1 MRLLLHRAARCC
13 CIQSGLYFRYNKE
26 GNLYHVSDHTGR
38 EVRLRYSYRV
48 LQQYINPSGQ
58 AYTYQ
63 YNENLRLESV
73 TTPRGIEGV
82 RNVYDGANRVI
93 SQTLPDGG
101 TAEFLYDDE
110 GKRTYAR
117 DQNGY
122 ITSYESDDKFRNI
135 RTLYKDGEERYAYN
149 DNDQRT
155 LYVDKNGNKTQYSYD
170 EQGNLI
176 KIQDA
181 LGIVKNFTYNTEGKL
196 LTASIE
202 GSQLLE
208 NVYDKD
214 GHLIKTT
221 DALGRSRKTVYD

>member
-1 MRLLLHRAARCC
+1 MIVWEYTFDKQGRLLARKDRNGNTDRFVYNS
-13 CIQSGLYFRYNKE
+13 SGQLCEARDANGGILYYRYNKE

-82 RNVYDGANRVI
+82 RNVYDGANRVV

-110 GKRTYAR
+110 GNAPTQETRMDISLPTRAMINSAISVLFIKTAKSAMRTMTMTREPYM
-117 DQNGY
+117 
-122 ITSYESDDKFRNI
+122 SI
-135 RTLYKDGEERYAYN
+135 RTAIRP
-149 DNDQRT
+149 
-155 LYVDKNGNKTQYSYD
+155 S
-170 EQGNLI
+170 
-176 KIQDA
+176 
-181 LGIVKNFTYNTEGKL
+181 
-196 LTASIE
+196 TAMM
-202 GSQLLE
+202 
-208 NVYDKD
+208 
-214 GHLIKTT
+214 
-221 DALGRSRKTVYD
+221 SREI

>member
-1 MRLLLHRAARCC
+1 MIVWEYTFDKQGRLLARKDRNGNTDRFVYNS
-13 CIQSGLYFRYNKE
+13 SGQLCEARDANGGILYYRYNKE

-93 SQTLPDGG
+93 SHTLPDGG

-155 LYVDKNGNKTQYSYD
+155 LYVDKNGNKTRYSYD

-181 LGIVKNFTYNTEGKL
+181 LGIQRNFTYN
-196 LTASIE
+196 
-202 GSQLLE
+202 
-208 NVYDKD
+208 
-214 GHLIKTT
+214 
-221 DALGRSRKTVYD
+221 

>member
-1 MRLLLHRAARCC
+1 M
-13 CIQSGLYFRYNKE
+13 I
-26 GNLYHVSDHTGR
+26 
-38 EVRLRYSYRV
+38 
-48 LQQYINPSGQ
+48 
-58 AYTYQ
+58 
-63 YNENLRLESV
+63 
-73 TTPRGIEGV
+73 TPRGIEGV

-110 GKRTYAR
+110 EKRTYAR

-176 KIQDA
+176 RIQDA
-181 LGIVKNFTYNTEGKL
+181 LGIVKNFTYNTEGNCSQPVL
-196 LTASIE
+196 RAASFWK
-202 GSQLLE
+202 

-221 DALGRSRKTVYD
+221 DALGRSRKTVYDDKGLPVQIILPDKSSIELTHDERGNISSITNAGQSAILYEI